1 MRQITDMETWLLDN
15 GDRLFEYDVFKRMF
29 TPHEQN
35 AAYSDEDEYRDKG
48 RVGTIEEAVDLG
60 GGNWLLGIRDHY
72 DFGDDIST
80 DSEYLEYYLLSEI
93 RLSYRSIPPS
103 EEDYDE

>member
-15 GDRLFEYDVFKRMF
+15 GDRLFEY
-29 TPHEQN
+29 
-35 AAYSDEDEYRDKG
+35 
-48 RVGTIEEAVDLG
+48 
-60 GGNWLLGIRDHY
+60 
-72 DFGDDIST
+72 DDIST